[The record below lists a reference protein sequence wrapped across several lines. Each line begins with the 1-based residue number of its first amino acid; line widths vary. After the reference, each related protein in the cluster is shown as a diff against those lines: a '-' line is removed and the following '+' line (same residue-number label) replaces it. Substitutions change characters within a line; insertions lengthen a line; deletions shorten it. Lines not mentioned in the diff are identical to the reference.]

1 MSPFSQTLKAFR
13 IRRGFR
19 QSELATLVGYEQSY
33 VSALELGIKGPPTE
47 EFVEHLIVALK
58 LSPAEQEAL
67 LEAVAASQRKINVP
81 HEAPTEV
88 FYLCHKLRQQID
100 HLHPVQIELITAALN
115 LPLNFSI
122 PNEAPTRIRRRPA
135 KTNLMEAKM

>member
-13 IRRGFR
+13 IRRGLR

-47 EFVEHLIVALK
+47 EFVEHLIVALN
-58 LSPAEQEAL
+58 LSQAEQEAL

-122 PNEAPTRIRRRPA
+122 PNEAPTRIRRRPT